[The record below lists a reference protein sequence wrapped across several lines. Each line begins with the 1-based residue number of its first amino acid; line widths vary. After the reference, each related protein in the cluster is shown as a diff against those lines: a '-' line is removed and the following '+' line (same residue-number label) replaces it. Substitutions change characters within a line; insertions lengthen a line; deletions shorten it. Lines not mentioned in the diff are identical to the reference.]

1 MTSTNTTRNNKRF
14 GNVIAYGIAAK
25 LSIFS
30 VFLIYMMRSQV
41 MTRQE
46 KIKAAEE
53 RIKELETLIK
63 HFKKQ
68 NLSLTDKLINQ
79 RIRNKFYIN
88 ETYLILIYVFF
99 KPLPLAVMETDSDQI
114 DINEKPIKVSAND
127 VKIKSSSV
135 NFISLCSQRTIHLVL
150 VRSLVWSRNQTA
162 NTPFP
167 HHS

>member
-1 MTSTNTTRNNKRF
+1 
-14 GNVIAYGIAAK
+14 
-25 LSIFS
+25 
-30 VFLIYMMRSQV
+30 

-88 ETYLILIYVFF
+88 ETYFLLIFTFF
-99 KPLPLAVMETDSDQI
+99 LSITI
-114 DINEKPIKVSAND
+114 
-127 VKIKSSSV
+127 SSHRD
-135 NFISLCSQRTIHLVL
+135 LL
-150 VRSLVWSRNQTA
+150 
-162 NTPFP
+162 
-167 HHS
+167 

>member
-14 GNVIAYGIAAK
+14 GKVIAYGIAAK

-88 ETYLILIYVFF
+88 ETDLISILRFF

-135 NFISLCSQRTIHLVL
+135 NFISLCSQKIIHLVL
-150 VRSLVWSRNQTA
+150 VKSYVWSRNQTA

-167 HHS
+167 HHF

>member
-1 MTSTNTTRNNKRF
+1 
-14 GNVIAYGIAAK
+14 
-25 LSIFS
+25 
-30 VFLIYMMRSQV
+30 

-88 ETYLILIYVFF
+88 ETYLILIFTFF
-99 KPLPLAVMETDSDQI
+99 
-114 DINEKPIKVSAND
+114 
-127 VKIKSSSV
+127 
-135 NFISLCSQRTIHLVL
+135 
-150 VRSLVWSRNQTA
+150 
-162 NTPFP
+162 
-167 HHS
+167 

>member
-88 ETYLILIYVFF
+88 LYVFF
-99 KPLPLAVMETDSDQI
+99 KPLPLAFMETDSDQI